1 MLIHLWGYRKATASR
16 GTINLIKIGTIK
28 EDEVNHFLFN
38 VEKMESDNTF
48 NFNEVPIFFY
58 NPPDKTVDK
67 IGEKSIKIQTNNND
81 KKKLHLF
88 FMLVLV
94 IFKI

>member
-1 MLIHLWGYRKATASR
+1 
-16 GTINLIKIGTIK
+16 
-28 EDEVNHFLFN
+28 
-38 VEKMESDNTF
+38 MELDNTF
-48 NFNEVPIFFY
+48 NVDEVPIFFD